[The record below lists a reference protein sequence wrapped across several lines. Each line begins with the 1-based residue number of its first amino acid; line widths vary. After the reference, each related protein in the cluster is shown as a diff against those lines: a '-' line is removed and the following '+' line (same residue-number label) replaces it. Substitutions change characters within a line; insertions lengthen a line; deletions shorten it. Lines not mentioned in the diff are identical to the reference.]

1 MFVLNQVNMCQKQEP
16 KETINGGLIV
26 KQSNH
31 LTFSSKTFNEEQ
43 RRIFYEVIRQAQ
55 NMPEVE
61 EIYQHEMFTQR
72 VDIPIKNVLTP
83 KSKDYEGVWDAA
95 YDMMQRPLML
105 NYTDGRRVAATL
117 FSVVSMESAKGCISV
132 YVNSIVW
139 QLLVNV
145 SKNYTK
151 YDLELARILPTTAAM
166 TLYEIVAYQIIPLT
180 FSIDFLKNM
189 LGMDN
194 EYPNNS
200 NFIKKV
206 IDGSKKHIDKYSNKT
221 FEYEVIKDGRKIVAI
236 TIFPIDT
243 TDRTHEKQILSI
255 IKKFGLG
262 SILSRQELYA
272 LKAAGFSEGEITA
285 NSTLLRKMHDDCRKF
300 YKDDTFQKL
309 LFKLQERAYVRGR
322 RISKRKDNPK
332 GWIISE
338 IKRLLDE
345 GLTIEALSIYQ
356 S

>member
-1 MFVLNQVNMCQKQEP
+1 MFVLNQVNMRQKQEP

-200 NFIKKV
+200 HFIKYV
-206 IDGSKKHIDKYSNKT
+206 VEASKKYIDKYSNKT
-221 FEYEVIKDGRKIVAI
+221 FEYEVIKEGRKIVAV
-236 TIFPIDT
+236 TIFPVDT
-243 TDRTHEKQILSI
+243 TDKTRENQILSI
-255 IKKFGLG
+255 INKFGLG
-262 SILSRQELYA
+262 AILSRQELYA
-272 LKAAGFSEGEITA
+272 LKAAGFGESEITA
-285 NSTLLRKMHDDCRKF
+285 NSVLLRNMHDECRRL
-300 YKDDTFQKL
+300 YKLDTFQKL
-309 LFKLQERAYVRGR
+309 ILKLQEKAYVKGR
-322 RISKRKDNPK
+322 RINKRKDNPK

-345 GLTIEALSIYQ
+345 GLTIEALVPYQ